1 MIYKTQ
7 QSQLLDEILW
17 MVFGSSSD
25 AMLASVYNANPGLAD
40 YGPILP
46 GGLAITLPDGL
57 GAAPPATN
65 QAVRLWD

>member
-1 MIYKTQ
+1 
-7 QSQLLDEILW
+7 